1 MSSGSRWAPGIGVD
15 RLQPGDHALLAFSD
29 DEQRWE
35 ILTTFTEHGI
45 ARDEKV
51 FLLVDVVHSPA
62 EVAARVAGGQR
73 AAQALI
79 DVGRLTV
86 STTPRFGPGCFDA
99 RRLVDMA
106 GRRAD
111 EVVREG
117 FSGLRSASEMS
128 YALAPVESLDQAVE
142 YESVLHETLFGKRAS
157 RRYTAL
163 CLWDERQFGGEP
175 AMDTVRAIHPVTVLD
190 RVGSLHVTLAS
201 AGVRL
206 TGDCDVS
213 TRPAF
218 TGAMRTLAIRPGPT
232 LVLDIADLSF
242 LDAYGVS
249 GILRLAEELAPP
261 RRLEVRSRNVHRRML
276 HALGARSIRQLS
288 IVTERLLSGGGLG
301 LREHEREP
309 KGAVASGL
317 RSRFVATR
325 EEVACSARRR
335 AREK

>member
-15 RLQPGDHALLAFSD
+15 RLQPGDHAFLAFSD

-62 EVAARVAGGQR
+62 EVAARVAGGKQAAR
-73 AAQALI
+73 ALV
-79 DVGRLTV
+79 DVGRLVV
-86 STTPRFGPGCFDA
+86 STTPRFGPGGFDA
-99 RRLVDMA
+99 RRLVDTV

-111 EVVREG
+111 EVVRAG

-142 YESVLHETLFGKRAS
+142 YESVLHETLFGAKAN

-163 CLWDERQFGGEP
+163 CLWDERRFGGEP
-175 AMDTVRAIHPVTVLD
+175 AMDAVRAIHPVTVLD
-190 RVGSLHVTLAS
+190 RLGSLHVTLTS

-206 TGDCDVS
+206 TGDCDLS

-218 TGAMRTLAIRPGPT
+218 TGAMRTLAIRTGPA

-242 LDAYGVS
+242 LDAYAVS
-249 GILRLAEELAPP
+249 GILRLAEGLAPP
-261 RRLEVRSRNVHRRML
+261 RHLEVRCRNVHRRML

-288 IVTERLLSGGGLG
+288 VVTERLLTGRRSW
-301 LREHEREP
+301 LREHGKSRP
-309 KGAVASGL
+309 AGRLFSVWGSGVDL
-317 RSRFVATR
+317 LD
-325 EEVACSARRR
+325 RR
-335 AREK
+335 AEHCGTG

>member
-15 RLQPGDHALLAFSD
+15 RLQPGDHAFLAFSD

-35 ILTTFTEHGI
+35 ILSTFTRHGI

-142 YESVLHETLFGKRAS
+142 YESVLHETLFGKKAS

-190 RVGSLHVTLAS
+190 RIGSLHVTLTS

-249 GILRLAEELAPP
+249 GILRLAEKLAPP
-261 RRLEVRSRNVHRRML
+261 RRLEVRCRNVHRRML
-276 HALGARSIRQLS
+276 HALGARSIPQLS
-288 IVTERLLSGGGLG
+288 VVTERL
-301 LREHEREP
+301 
-309 KGAVASGL
+309 
-317 RSRFVATR
+317 
-325 EEVACSARRR
+325 
-335 AREK
+335 